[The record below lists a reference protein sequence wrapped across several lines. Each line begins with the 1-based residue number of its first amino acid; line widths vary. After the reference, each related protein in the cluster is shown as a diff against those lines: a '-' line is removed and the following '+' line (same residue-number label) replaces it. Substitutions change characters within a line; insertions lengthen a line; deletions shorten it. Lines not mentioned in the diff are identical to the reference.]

1 MLYSDFSI
9 KLDYLGQHGEWAGVS
24 HDPTSHDWQN
34 GSWQEEVRD
43 WRPWSFSNDS
53 AEEKKECNSWTQNW
67 RNKALQDEDKP
78 SCQEGGWND
87 EDWCSESMVSQAAKF
102 LVALFLTQGC

>member
-1 MLYSDFSI
+1 MGGPLLYSDFSI
-9 KLDYLGQHGEWAGVS
+9 KLDYLGQHGELAGVS
-24 HDPTSHDWQN
+24 HDPASHDWQN
-34 GSWQEEVRD
+34 RSWQE
-43 WRPWSFSNDS
+43 PWSWPNDS

-67 RNKALQDEDKP
+67 RNDALQDEDKP

-102 LVALFLTQGC
+102 IVALFLT